1 MTNDERKRLDVFV
14 AGSTGMVG
22 SAIYRRLVKDGYNVL
37 TGPVPRVDLRHQE
50 WALALL
56 KDLAP
61 DWVFLAAA
69 KVGGIHANNT
79 YPASFIY
86 DNLMIETNVIHA
98 SYLAGVK
105 KLMFLGTSCIYPRL
119 ASQPMK
125 EEELLGGYLE
135 PTNKAYAIAKIAGIV
150 MAQSY
155 NSQYGTN
162 FVSVMPTNLYGP
174 NDNFDLANS
183 HVIPALIRKT
193 HEAKIGAADYLEV
206 WGTGRPRREFLHV
219 DDLADACVFLMER
232 YDSSEIINIGTGT
245 DVTIRELALLIKE
258 VVGFDGDIRFNESMP
273 DGTPRKLLDISRV
286 SALGWKPSIPLREG
300 LASTYAWYVEKEAA
314 RRG

>member
-1 MTNDERKRLDVFV
+1 MTNDERKRLKVFV

-22 SAIYRRLVKDGYNVL
+22 SAIYRRLVKDGYNIL
-37 TGPVPRVDLRHQE
+37 TGPVPRVDLRQQE
-50 WALALL
+50 SALALL

-61 DWVFLAAA
+61 DWLFLAAA

-79 YPASFIY
+79 YPATFIY
-86 DNLMIETNVIHA
+86 DNLIIETNVIHA

-135 PTNKAYAIAKIAGIV
+135 PTNKAYAVAKIAGIV

-155 NSQYGTN
+155 NTQYGTN
-162 FVSVMPTNLYGP
+162 FISVMPTNLYGP
-174 NDNFDLANS
+174 NDNFDLASS

-193 HEAKIGAADYLEV
+193 HEAKISGADQLEV

-232 YDSSEIINIGTGT
+232 YQSGDIINIGTGT
-245 DVTIRELALLIKE
+245 DITVRELALLITE
-258 VVGFDGDIRFNESMP
+258 VVGFEGDIRFDDSMP
-273 DGTPRKLLDISRV
+273 DGTPRKLLDVSRLT
-286 SALGWKPSIPLREG
+286 ALGWKPSITLREG
-300 LASTYAWYVEKEAA
+300 LASTYAWYVENRAT